1 MFKRFSYRLTALV
14 VLFSIALA
22 ACAQAAAPAVTA
34 TTPAQANTAAPAATS
49 APAQTGG
56 VVTLK
61 IAVLPI
67 LDALP
72 MYVAQ
77 QEGYFAAKGV
87 QVQFIPVSSAAERD
101 QIMAA
106 GQADGMINDLI
117 STLFYNKDKIQLQIL
132 RFARTATPQFPQYRI
147 LASAKSGIT
156 TVDGLK
162 GVPIGISEASVIAYT
177 TDRLLEA
184 EGLKPE
190 EIKTVAV
197 PKMPDRM
204 TLLASGELK
213 AANLPDPLSSLA
225 IQQGAVVVIDDTK
238 HPEYG
243 NSVISFRKP
252 VIDAHPDAIRA
263 FLAAVDQATGDV
275 NTTPAK
281 WTNLLTEQKL
291 VPASL
296 VGSYKLPTFP
306 GNNVPTEAQWKDALA
321 WTKEKGLISVDVAYA
336 DSVNPSFL
344 PK

>member
-1 MFKRFSYRLTALV
+1 MFKRFSYHLITLAGL
-14 VLFSIALA
+14 LSLALA
-22 ACAQAAAPAVTA
+22 ACAQV
-34 TTPAQANTAAPAATS
+34 AAPAATATAAVPAATS
-49 APAQTGG
+49 AASVQPAGA
-56 VVTLK
+56 VTLK
-61 IAVLPI
+61 LAILPI

-77 QEGYFAAKGV
+77 QKGYFAAKGV

-117 STLFYNKDKIQLQIL
+117 STLFYNKDKVQIQVL

-156 TVDGLK
+156 TVAGLK

-177 TDRLLEA
+177 TDRLLKA
-184 EGLKPE
+184 EGLKPD

-204 TLLASGELK
+204 SLLASGELK
-213 AANLPDPLSSLA
+213 AANLPDPLSDLA
-225 IQQGAVVVIDDTK
+225 IQQGAVVIVDDTR

-243 NSVISFRKP
+243 NSVISFRKT
-252 VIDAHPDAIRA
+252 VIDGHPEAIRA
-263 FLAAVDQATGDV
+263 FLAAVDQATTEI
-275 NTTPAK
+275 NANPSQ

-306 GNNVPTEAQWKDALA
+306 GNNIPTEAQWNDVLA
-321 WTKEKGLISVDVAYA
+321 WTKEKGLVSVDVSYK
-336 DSVNPSFL
+336 DSVNPGFL